1 MKKAVLFITAAMLIA
16 TLSGCVNKAF
26 LASSTAYQ
34 SSTKPYLE
42 MILES
47 DKISAGEKES
57 LKLNIEEY
65 EKTLQKYNED
75 ISWYEF

>member
-1 MKKAVLFITAAMLIA
+1 MKKAVLFIAAAMLIA

-42 MILES
+42 MVLES

-57 LKLNIEEY
+57 LKLNIDEY
-65 EKTLQKYNED
+65 EKTLKKFNED
-75 ISWYEF
+75 TPWYEF